1 MTPIQHFLS
10 FTNDL
15 ICILDESGKIHDV
28 NANWKNL
35 FQVGPKQGVSFL
47 DLIHDES
54 KNKIWSLIKNPENSE
69 LHLSECRFTDFNGQN
84 YWLNLKIRRIQ
95 NKNHYWCTLKDI
107 TQRRHIFSILD
118 QISDNYNLGH
128 WEYDSVR
135 KEINWSLK
143 IFEIFGQDPI
153 TYRPSV
159 KDIKNFCSKN
169 DLKQFK
175 ELVQKQDE
183 FDFTFQYTDNSG
195 AHKWIKLSG
204 RKDSLSENHFVLKG
218 ILQDVTKE
226 ILKEITQLS
235 SNVELSSFEKGL
247 DQFSIVAR
255 TDARGR
261 IIHANEAFC
270 RISKYSEKEL
280 LGQDHRL
287 LNSGHHPKSFFKEMW
302 ECIQSGRN
310 WQGEIK
316 NQAKD
321 GSYYWVDTIIIPIRD
336 NEGVLQEI
344 LSFRFEITHFKRIQE
359 ENQILQNQIDL
370 LKMESDIGNWSYDFT
385 TEDMKVDPKALKLL
399 KSSHDQIHS
408 LHSFTKSIHDFDLIA
423 FEKFLKEPSE
433 LEFQAMTINLFFRV
447 KVVRNKK
454 GEAIRLDGIISKKRE
469 EDFYPPLFHSCA

>member
-15 ICILDESGKIHDV
+15 ICILDEQGKIHDV

-35 FQVGPKQGVSFL
+35 FSVGPKQGISFL

-54 KNKIWSLIKNPENSE
+54 KNKIWSFFKNSKNSE
-69 LHLSECRFTDFNGQN
+69 LHLTECRFTDFNGQN

-118 QISDNYNLGH
+118 QISDSYNLGH

-143 IFEIFGQDPI
+143 IFEIFGLDPL
-153 TYRPSV
+153 TYKPLV
-159 KDIKNFCSKN
+159 KDMNNFFSLN
-169 DLKQFK
+169 DVKQFREK
-175 ELVQKQDE
+175 IRQQDE
-183 FDFTFQYTDNSG
+183 FDFTFQYTDKTGNL
-195 AHKWIKLSG
+195 KWIKLSG
-204 RKDSLSENHFVLKG
+204 RKDSLSDKNFVLKG

-226 ILKEITQLS
+226 TIKEIAQLS

-270 RISKYSEKEL
+270 RISKYSHEEL

-302 ECIQSGRN
+302 ECIQSGKN
-310 WQGEIK
+310 WRGEIK

-321 GSYYWVDTIIIPIRD
+321 GSHYWVDTIIIPIRD
-336 NEGVLQEI
+336 NEGVLKEI
-344 LSFRFEITHFKRIQE
+344 LSFRFEITNFKRIQE
-359 ENQILQNQIDL
+359 ENQILQNQLEL
-370 LKMESDIGNWSYDFT
+370 LKMESEIGCWSYDFKSQLMKLDHKTVHLMNAPSEQAPSLT
-385 TEDMKVDPKALKLL
+385 TFLE
-399 KSSHDQIHS
+399 S
-408 LHSFTKSIHDFDLIA
+408 LDGFDELDFE
-423 FEKFLKEPSE
+423 FFLKDSLLNEYQTLTSD
-433 LEFQAMTINLFFRV
+433 FFFRV
-447 KVVRNKK
+447 KAIRNKK
-454 GEAIRLDGIISKKRE
+454 GEAIRVDGILSKKRE